1 MELPAAMAHLLRILW
16 LAAAVFHGAALA
28 AFDTHLSNYEEQG
41 YSLFNASLGSEWSYS
56 LHPTL
61 TGEDAKENIEIDTYT
76 GELSLSK
83 TMECYMLHENP
94 FLVYVQTRG
103 RTTVLGSEKVGL
115 YVMLPIAIYV
125 HGFGCHPKKAKK
137 KNFDQDD
144 IEHTPLSATR
154 PLQIMMEYPEGTCW
168 FPGDILLN
176 LNNFLPKSLSG
187 CQIKYFMSNGK
198 EHDFD
203 IDAASGKLRIE
214 NDVVCVFEHQSEHIS
229 GSVHIPSSC
238 LAKPPSYLTDKVEE
252 EMVPILI
259 ELRAS
264 DTNRLNAD
272 ETSRKRE
279 VVLKRFRRQL
289 RNTYPTFS
297 QPIYTR
303 QVPENEDE
311 GYVVATITATD
322 NDDGDNGR
330 LSYSLVAL
338 GDARSQNMFAIE
350 ENTGIITTTTSLD
363 REQIQSH
370 SFRLTATD
378 HGTPPK
384 SAQVYLTVNVE
395 DRNDHTPIF
404 EQPSYVETTNEGQ
417 NPGTLIAR
425 VRASDNDVGPNAE
438 IRYSIVNNES
448 PNDVFTM
455 NPTSGEI
462 KTLVRLD
469 RELIERYN
477 ILVMAQDMGTDPGK
491 KNSTAEVLLTVLDLN
506 DNSPHFSQLSYEVS
520 VREDVSPGDPESQI
534 LHVMATDADEG
545 SNADVHFSLTHGN
558 FENRFRIDSLNGYI
572 SLQNGLDFE
581 TTRSYRLSIR
591 AQDSGNPPRE
601 NTTTVTVTVIDVND
615 NKPQFTQNV
624 YQGIVRED
632 VDVGY
637 SILSVMARD
646 DDQLENAR
654 ITFSVPNPP
663 SGFPFEINP
672 TSGSIT
678 NSVSLDRE
686 SGHTWEFNVIA
697 ADHGEPPKS
706 STASV
711 TITVTDVNDN
721 APIFPQDVYYAS
733 VAEDAYHGFE
743 VLTVTATDP
752 DEQNAISYRIVDA
765 LDPTGRI
772 PFNILTQNNEGTITV
787 TSQLSYNAKS
797 FYSLAVTASDRQF
810 ESTCTVYVNVTD
822 VNDFAPVFHNSPYNV
837 YVSEGADIGEVIV
850 RVSASDNDAGANA
863 EVSYSMDPSPV
874 FEIDE
879 ESGEIRT
886 KVLLDREDIS
896 SYTLYVTAS
905 DHGINPQQSRAFVQ
919 VTVQDINDNSPVFE
933 ETSYS
938 AEIQENSLAFTSVI
952 TISASDADQGSN
964 SEVKY
969 TFEDGDSGG
978 GRFTIDETSGVIRVA
993 SMLDR
998 EYQAEYVLVAVAYDQ
1013 GVPSLKTSAEITV
1026 EITDINDNPPVF
1038 DERDYYVTIRENRDP
1053 GEQVMK
1059 LMASDPDSGFNAHVQ
1074 YTIVR
1079 GDQDYFEINP
1089 DTGLI
1094 ISLEMFDYEARNQ
1107 YEIIVHATNV
1117 PYFAEA
1123 TVHIQVLDV
1132 NDNAPIL
1139 GDFEIYFN
1147 NYEGYF
1153 HEEDIGQV
1161 PATDPDVSDTLT
1173 YEITSGNNN
1182 QHLILNTTTGGIRL
1196 NPTLRGSDIPQTI
1209 QFTVQ
1214 VSGKTLSLN
1223 IRMCYKIKGYITVS
1237 DNKLLIASMWML
1249 HVQFYCG
1256 HIGPEKVYANIFTH
1270 KRIHDVLF
1278 RVYIDSFFTMVTFR
1292 SYFKFEKYYI

>member
-28 AFDTHLSNYEEQG
+28 AFDGHLSNYEEQG
-41 YSLFNASLGSEWSYS
+41 YSVFNASLGSGWSYA
-56 LHPTL
+56 LHPSL
-61 TGEDAKENIEIDTYT
+61 TGEDAKENIEIDSNS

-83 TMECYMLHENP
+83 VMECDLLHENP

-103 RTTVLGSEKVGL
+103 RTTDTGSEKVGS
-115 YVMLPIAIYV
+115 YVMIPIAISV
-125 HGFGCHPKKAKK
+125 HGIGCHPKKAKK
-137 KNFDQDD
+137 KNFDRDN

-168 FPGDILLN
+168 FPGDVLLN

-187 CQIKYFMSNGK
+187 CPISYMLSDGK

-203 IDAASGKLRIE
+203 LDAMSGKLRTE
-214 NDVVCVFEHQSEHIS
+214 KDVVCVFEHQSEHIS
-229 GSVHIPSSC
+229 GSVQIPSSC
-238 LAKPPSYLTDKVEE
+238 LAKPPSYLSDKDEE
-252 EMVPILI
+252 VPILI

-272 ETSRKRE
+272 FSDDTSVNGE

-303 QVPENEDE
+303 LIPENKNA
-311 GYVVATITATD
+311 GFVVATITATD

-338 GDARSQNMFAIE
+338 GDARSQNMFAVE

-384 SAQVYLTVNVE
+384 SAQVYLTVNVD
-395 DRNDHTPIF
+395 DRNDHTPVF

-417 NPGTLIAR
+417 NPGTLIVR
-425 VRASDNDVGPNAE
+425 VRASDNDDGLNAE

-469 RELIERYN
+469 REQTERYN
-477 ILVMAQDMGTDPGK
+477 ILVMAQDMGTDPRK
-491 KNSTAEVLLTVLDLN
+491 RNSTAEVLLTVLDLN

-534 LHVMATDADEG
+534 LHIMATDADEG

-558 FENRFRIDSLNGYI
+558 FENRFRIDSVNGFI
-572 SLQNGLDFE
+572 SLQNSLDFE
-581 TTRSYRLSIR
+581 NTRNYRLSIR

-601 NTTTVTVTVIDVND
+601 NTTTVTVTVVDVND
-615 NKPQFTQNV
+615 NSPQFTQNV

-646 DDQLENAR
+646 DDELENAR
-654 ITFSVPNPP
+654 ITFSIPNPP
-663 SGFPFEINP
+663 NDFPFEINP
-672 TSGSIT
+672 TSGAIT

-686 SGHTWEFNVIA
+686 SGHSWEFNVIA
-697 ADHGEPPKS
+697 VDHGETPNS

-721 APIFPQDVYYAS
+721 APTFPEEVYHAA
-733 VAEDAYHGFE
+733 VAENAYHGFE
-743 VLTVTATDP
+743 VITVTATDP
-752 DEQNAISYRIVDA
+752 DEQNTISYRIVDA

-787 TSQLSYNAKS
+787 TSQLSYNSKS
-797 FYSLAVTASDRQF
+797 FYALTVTASDRQF

-822 VNDFAPVFHNSPYNV
+822 VNDFAPVFQNSPYNV

-850 RVSASDNDAGANA
+850 TVSAADNDAGANA
-863 EVSYSMDPSPV
+863 EVSYSMDPSPE
-874 FEIDE
+874 FEINE
-879 ESGEIRT
+879 ESGEIVT
-886 KVLLDREDIS
+886 KVLLDREEIS

-919 VTVQDINDNSPVFE
+919 VTVQDINDNAPVFE
-933 ETSYS
+933 ETSFT
-938 AEIQENSLAFTSVI
+938 AEIQENSPAYSSVI
-952 TISASDADQGSN
+952 TMSASDADQGL
-964 SEVKY
+964 Y
-969 TFEDGDSGG
+969 
-978 GRFTIDETSGVIRVA
+978 
-993 SMLDR
+993 
-998 EYQAEYVLVAVAYDQ
+998 
-1013 GVPSLKTSAEITV
+1013 
-1026 EITDINDNPPVF
+1026 
-1038 DERDYYVTIRENRDP
+1038 
-1053 GEQVMK
+1053 
-1059 LMASDPDSGFNAHVQ
+1059 
-1074 YTIVR
+1074 
-1079 GDQDYFEINP
+1079 
-1089 DTGLI
+1089 
-1094 ISLEMFDYEARNQ
+1094 
-1107 YEIIVHATNV
+1107 
-1117 PYFAEA
+1117 
-1123 TVHIQVLDV
+1123 
-1132 NDNAPIL
+1132 
-1139 GDFEIYFN
+1139 
-1147 NYEGYF
+1147 
-1153 HEEDIGQV
+1153 
-1161 PATDPDVSDTLT
+1161 
-1173 YEITSGNNN
+1173 
-1182 QHLILNTTTGGIRL
+1182 
-1196 NPTLRGSDIPQTI
+1196 
-1209 QFTVQ
+1209 
-1214 VSGKTLSLN
+1214 
-1223 IRMCYKIKGYITVS
+1223 
-1237 DNKLLIASMWML
+1237 
-1249 HVQFYCG
+1249 
-1256 HIGPEKVYANIFTH
+1256 
-1270 KRIHDVLF
+1270 
-1278 RVYIDSFFTMVTFR
+1278 
-1292 SYFKFEKYYI
+1292 